1 MMASGKNA
9 RKPAAGKA
17 ARNRGKAP
25 VITKRQGLPWIT
37 IGAVVVVLALA
48 VGIGWVVFSKAS
60 DNRALDAYVPSADNK
75 DPSTNI
81 ADVYANAAKYKQA
94 LHVQATQRVDYD
106 MYPPVGG
113 PHDGF
118 WAACNGVVYTKP
130 VRDENMV
137 HTLEHGAVW
146 IAYNPNTIA
155 AGDLDI
161 LKGLVQDQQF
171 MVMSPYPALTD
182 HPISLQAWGHRLQ
195 VDSASD
201 PRVKEF
207 ITALRRNPYVYPEI
221 GATCEQ
227 PSFPTADPPPFDAS
241 PRGSDAIPLDGGT
254 LAPATSEMNGAPAAP
269 TASGSG
275 ATTQDP
281 ATGSDDAGSSGT
293 ETAAASTPGSAGSG

>member
-9 RKPAAGKA
+9 RKGPPGKA
-17 ARNRGKAP
+17 PRNRGKAP
-25 VITKRQGLPWIT
+25 VISKRQGLPWIT
-37 IGAVVVVLALA
+37 IGAVVLVLALA

-60 DNRALDAYVPSADNK
+60 DNRTLDAYVPSADNK
-75 DPSTNI
+75 DPSTTI
-81 ADVYANAAKYKQA
+81 SGIYADTAKYKTA
-94 LHVQATQRVDYD
+94 LHVQSTQRVDYD

-146 IAYNPNTIA
+146 IAYNPNTVA
-155 AGDLDI
+155 AGDLDV

-171 MVMSPYPALTD
+171 MLMSPYPTLTD

-201 PRVKEF
+201 PRVKQF

-241 PRGSDAIPLDGGT
+241 PRGKDAIPLDGGT
-254 LAPATSEMNGAPAAP
+254 LAPATSEMNGAPTAP
-269 TASGSG
+269 AASGSA
-275 ATTQDP
+275 ATTQSP
-281 ATGSDDAGSSGT
+281 AVGSGTAGSSSPA
-293 ETAAASTPGSAGSG
+293 TAGATATGSAGSG

>member
-9 RKPAAGKA
+9 RKNPTGKPAV
-17 ARNRGKAP
+17 RNRGKAP
-25 VITKRQGLPWIT
+25 VISKRQGLPWMT

-81 ADVYANAAKYKQA
+81 DGIYANATKYKQA
-94 LHVQATQRVDYD
+94 LHVQSTQRVDYD

-146 IAYNPNTIA
+146 IAYNPDTIK

-161 LKGLVQDQQF
+161 LTGLVQDQQF
-171 MVMSPYPALTD
+171 MVMSPYPTLTD

-201 PRVKEF
+201 PRVQEF
-207 ITALRRNPYVYPEI
+207 ITSLRRNPYVYPEV

-227 PSFPTADPPPFDAS
+227 PSFPTADPPAFDAS

-269 TASGSG
+269 VTSGSG
-275 ATTQDP
+275 S
-281 ATGSDDAGSSGT
+281 ATGSSDTTGSSAPA
-293 ETAAASTPGSAGSG
+293 TAGATATGSAGSG

>member
-1 MMASGKNA
+1 
-9 RKPAAGKA
+9 
-17 ARNRGKAP
+17 
-25 VITKRQGLPWIT
+25 
-37 IGAVVVVLALA
+37 

-60 DNRALDAYVPSADNK
+60 DYRALDACVPSAENK

-275 ATTQDP
+275 APTQDP
-281 ATGSDDAGSSGT
+281 ATGSDHAGSSGT